1 MNLISKTKTKDSAT
15 ATLVASTVVKDS
27 FKFKNPVRVE
37 CIGPDG
43 VVKWV
48 EEGYNLMT
56 NEGLEDIL
64 DVYFSDGTQDATHYI
79 GLKGA
84 GAVAAGDTLASHA
97 NWSEVATYTGNRK
110 AWTEAGVSSKAITN
124 TASPASF
131 AINDTATVAGA
142 FLTNAETG
150 TTGVLVA
157 AIDFTSSRSVLSG
170 DTLNVTYSLTI
181 ADA

>member
-1 MNLISKTKTKDSAT
+1 MNIISKVKTKDSTT
-15 ATLVASTVVKDS
+15 ANITASMSIKDS
-27 FKFKNPVRVE
+27 FKFKNPVKVE

-48 EEGYNLMT
+48 EEGYNLVT
-56 NEGLEDIL
+56 TQGLEDIL
-64 DVYFSDGTQDATHYI
+64 DVYFSDGSQDATHYI
-79 GLKGA
+79 GLKGT
-84 GAVAAGDTLASHA
+84 GAVAVGDTLASHA
-97 NWSEVATYTGNRK
+97 NWTEVTDYTGNRK

-124 TASPASF
+124 SASPASF
-131 AINDTATVAGA
+131 AIDDTATVAGA

-150 TTGVLVA
+150 TDGILVA
-157 AIDFTSSRSVLSG
+157 AIDFTASRSVLSG

>member
-1 MNLISKTKTKDSAT
+1 MNIISKTKTSDFAFANITSN
-15 ATLVASTVVKDS
+15 TVVNDG

-37 CIGPDG
+37 CIGADG

-56 NEGLEDIL
+56 TEGLNDIL
-64 DVYFSDGTQDATHYI
+64 DVYFSDGTQDLTHYI

-84 GAVAAGDTLASHA
+84 GAVNAADTLASHSTWTEITA
-97 NWSEVATYTGNRK
+97 YTGNRK
-110 AWTEAGVSSKAITN
+110 AWVEAGVSAKAITN

-131 AINDTATVAGA
+131 AINGTATVAGA
-142 FLTNAETG
+142 FLTSAETG
-150 TTGVLVA
+150 TSGILVA
-157 AIDFTSSRSVLSG
+157 EIDFTAARSVLSG
-170 DTLNVTYSLTI
+170 DVLNCTYGLTI